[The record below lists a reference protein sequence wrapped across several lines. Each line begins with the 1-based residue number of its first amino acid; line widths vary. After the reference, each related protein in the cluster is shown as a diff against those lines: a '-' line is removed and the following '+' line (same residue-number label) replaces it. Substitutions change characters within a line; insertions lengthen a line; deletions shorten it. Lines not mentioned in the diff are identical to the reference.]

1 VHPIDAIFPLQRP
14 RQPATVPF
22 HLIFS
27 VRQHIAYMLS
37 VLLCYRPSISLSVR
51 PSVRPSHG
59 WIIQKQF
66 KLWWWN
72 FHSAVSPSL

>member
-1 VHPIDAIFPLQRP
+1 VHPIDAIFPLRRP

-51 PSVRPSHG
+51 PSVHHTGESY
-59 WIIQKQF
+59 K
-66 KLWWWN
+66 N
-72 FHSAVSPSL
+72 SLSYDDEIFTAQ